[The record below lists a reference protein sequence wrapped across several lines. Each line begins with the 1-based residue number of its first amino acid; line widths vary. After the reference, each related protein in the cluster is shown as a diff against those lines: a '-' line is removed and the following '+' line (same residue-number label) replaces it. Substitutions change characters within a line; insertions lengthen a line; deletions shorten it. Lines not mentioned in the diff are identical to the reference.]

1 MLLSLK
7 CKLFWF
13 AKCLI
18 DLFFF
23 KHLNLVVYKH
33 DQKYVFLLNILI
45 LDVELSDEKID
56 T

>member
-1 MLLSLK
+1 MNFSVNQIIFLQALEFSGYNK
-7 CKLFWF
+7 Q
-13 AKCLI
+13 
-18 DLFFF
+18 
-23 KHLNLVVYKH
+23 

>member
-1 MLLSLK
+1 MNFSVNR
-7 CKLFWF
+7 
-13 AKCLI
+13 LI
-18 DLFFF
+18 FLQALEFSGYN
-23 KHLNLVVYKH
+23 KQ